1 MQKKLNSIII
11 SYTCAAA
18 ITLFNLQIFAMQQ
31 WFMYISTFIYIY
43 AYYIC
48 GELYFIFWGKFA
60 FLLFAAFCFV
70 AGVGWVRCGPRR
82 LKNDLGLA

>member
-1 MQKKLNSIII
+1 
-11 SYTCAAA
+11 
-18 ITLFNLQIFAMQQ
+18 
-31 WFMYISTFIYIY
+31 MYIRTYICV
-43 AYYIC
+43 YYLC
-48 GELYFIFWGKFA
+48 GELYVIFGGKLFA